1 MTLGIH
7 VQAKKSI
14 VHLAIGMPL
23 WSFGIHRRCCIYKI
37 LDRGK
42 IDTLA
47 HKYMT
52 ASFPGMAT
60 YISIKVAEIK

>member
-7 VQAKKSI
+7 VQAKKS
-14 VHLAIGMPL
+14 IGMPL

-37 LDRGK
+37 IDRGK

-60 YISIKVAEIK
+60 YISIKGGGYKVVL